1 GFWCPTLSGG
11 DHFLLRHR
19 HCVEERLHRRLA
31 GAPAPLMGP
40 RLIVLVNPDIEIGL
54 QLVDETIHL
63 FAERDTVKLI
73 EHGLV
78 EALADAVG
86 LRALGL
92 SARVIN
98 VLDREVEF
106 VLVPLWIAAVLAT
119 AVGQHAEQP
128 NLVTVEEGD
137 HAIVEEIGCRDRW
150 LAIIELGAS
159 SLGVGVDE
167 RLLVDASDPLQI
179 ADIERV
185 LGAAVARMLALEF

>member
-1 GFWCPTLSGG
+1 MRLIVLAETRSDRQCLIEPSDFGADVVRRRSFSPSY
-11 DHFLLRHR
+11 R

-31 GAPAPLMGP
+31 EAPAPVMGP

-78 EALADAVG
+78 EALADTVG

-92 SARVIN
+92 SARVID

-106 VLVPLWIAAVLAT
+106 VLLPLWIAAVLAT
-119 AVGQHAEQP
+119 AVGQHA
-128 NLVTVEEGD
+128 
-137 HAIVEEIGCRDRW
+137 
-150 LAIIELGAS
+150 
-159 SLGVGVDE
+159 
-167 RLLVDASDPLQI
+167 
-179 ADIERV
+179 
-185 LGAAVARMLALEF
+185 